1 MTISSAGAIVVGPG
15 PGPTPVAAAVSDRVA
30 AVLRSVVAA
39 VAGFEEHVVVVVVVA
54 VAAAAVVFAA
64 TTWLSVPVP
73 AAKLRSNPATRHLVA
88 AAVVVAVVGVSRA
101 ISIDLGECW

>member
-1 MTISSAGAIVVGPG
+1 
-15 PGPTPVAAAVSDRVA
+15 
-30 AVLRSVVAA
+30 VLRSVAA
-39 VAGFEEHVVVVVVVA
+39 AGFEEHVVVV
-54 VAAAAVVFAA
+54 AAAAVVVAVVAAVVAA

-88 AAVVVAVVGVSRA
+88 AAAVVAVVRVSRA